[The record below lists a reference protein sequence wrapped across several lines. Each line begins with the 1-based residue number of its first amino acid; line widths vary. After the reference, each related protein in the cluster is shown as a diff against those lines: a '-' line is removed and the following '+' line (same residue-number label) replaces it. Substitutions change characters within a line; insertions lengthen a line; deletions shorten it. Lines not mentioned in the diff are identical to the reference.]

1 MLDILW
7 SDPTEHDGING
18 IHPNYYRDP
27 QGLGGIVNFGPD
39 RVKSFLKKK
48 KITPR
53 AFRKMS
59 SAPLSEI

>member
-39 RVKSFLKKK
+39 RVKSFLKKNN
-48 KITPR
+48 
-53 AFRKMS
+53 
-59 SAPLSEI
+59 L